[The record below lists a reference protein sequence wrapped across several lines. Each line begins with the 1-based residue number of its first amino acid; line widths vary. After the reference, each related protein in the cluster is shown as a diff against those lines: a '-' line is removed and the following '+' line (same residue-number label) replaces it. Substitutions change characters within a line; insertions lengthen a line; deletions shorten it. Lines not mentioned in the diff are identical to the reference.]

1 MMRWDDLPASIRE
14 AAQAAYKE
22 LAGDCDYADT
32 HIGET
37 TYAFAKAILAERE
50 RCAKIAEGFRE
61 TTTEGRAE
69 LAAAIRGDQLQGR
82 R

>member
-1 MMRWDDLPASIRE
+1 MGLDDFPVSVRE

-32 HIGET
+32 HVSET
-37 TYAFAKAILAERE
+37 TEAFAKAILAERE
-50 RCAKIAEGFRE
+50 RCARIAEAFRE

-69 LAAAIRGDQLQGR
+69 LAAEIRDDQRQGR